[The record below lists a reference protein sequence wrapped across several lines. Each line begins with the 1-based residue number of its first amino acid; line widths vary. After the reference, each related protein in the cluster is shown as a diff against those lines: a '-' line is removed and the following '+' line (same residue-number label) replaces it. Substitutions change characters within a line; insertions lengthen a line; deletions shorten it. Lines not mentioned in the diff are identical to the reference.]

1 MRKTETLTPLRN
13 MSHHVQIQ
21 ACSTK
26 TLHYTLFRYYLLAIC
41 KLLNVGHLSPHTPQ
55 LPEQKAQN
63 IK

>member
-41 KLLNVGHLSPHTPQ
+41 KLPNVGHLSPYTPQ
-55 LPEQKAQN
+55 
-63 IK
+63 